1 MFHQRIDVDAG
12 MGEIALL
19 PGGTTA
25 RGWLGLIA
33 AMIGEVQEGATD
45 EQLHGFFHAVGGRM
59 AGLFSLAGFDDL
71 DEIVGQINGFWSALG
86 WGGAIIELDDEG
98 IDVHHSGMPTGL
110 DGTPH
115 ESWAKVAPYILE
127 GVYESWFRSLGSG
140 PTLSTRLLK
149 VTPERID
156 LRHGY

>member
-1 MFHQRIDVDAG
+1 MFHQRIDTDTAL
-12 MGEIALL
+12 GEVALF
-19 PGGTTA
+19 PGSATA
-25 RGWLGLIA
+25 LGCIGLLA
-33 AMIGEVQEGATD
+33 AMIGEVQDGADD
-45 EQLHGFFHAVGGRM
+45 EQLQGFFHAVGGRIAAM
-59 AGLFSLAGFDDL
+59 LSLSDFDDL

-110 DGTPH
+110 DGTAH
-115 ESWAKVAPYILE
+115 AGWSKVAPFILE

-140 PTLSTRLLK
+140 ANLTTRLLK
-149 VTPERID
+149 VSPERID